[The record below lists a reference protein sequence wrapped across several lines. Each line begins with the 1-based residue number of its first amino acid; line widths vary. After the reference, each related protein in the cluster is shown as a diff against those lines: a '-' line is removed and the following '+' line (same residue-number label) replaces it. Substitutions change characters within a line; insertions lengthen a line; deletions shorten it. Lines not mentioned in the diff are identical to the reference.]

1 MSAEQGMADQRPLLL
16 LFFHVCVVR
25 VVVGA
30 VVAVAAVACVAVVI
44 SRCANNLLY
53 HIHFDN

>member
-16 LFFHVCVVR
+16 LFFHVFVVCVVR
-25 VVVGA
+25 VV

>member
-25 VVVGA
+25 VV

>member
-25 VVVGA
+25 
-30 VVAVAAVACVAVVI
+30 VAVAAVACVAVVI

>member
-1 MSAEQGMADQRPLLL
+1 MADQRPLLL
-16 LFFHVCVVR
+16 LFFHVCVVCVVR

-44 SRCANNLLY
+44 SRCANNLLH